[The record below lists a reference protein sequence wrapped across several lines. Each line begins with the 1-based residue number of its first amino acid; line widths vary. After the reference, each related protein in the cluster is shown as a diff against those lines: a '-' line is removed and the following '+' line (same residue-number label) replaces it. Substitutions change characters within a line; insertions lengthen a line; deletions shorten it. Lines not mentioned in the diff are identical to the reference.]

1 MWQRKEVIKTGER
14 IKELRK
20 ALKLSQTEFGK
31 RLGVSRD
38 VINNIENGRVELK
51 EYLIKTIVSVF
62 NVSADWLRTGE
73 GEMKSESDEDMLSRI
88 AGEMNL
94 TPLQTEAFKIL
105 MGLPEED
112 REVVAK
118 AFFAILKSITKR
130 PASPPV
136 RKAYHELSDDEKVS
150 RYKEQLKDEKKGPR
164 EESSVS
170 TIGK

>member
-1 MWQRKEVIKTGER
+1 MIKTNER

-73 GEMKSESDEDMLSRI
+73 GEMKSESDEDMVDRI
-88 AGEMNL
+88 AGEFNL
-94 TPLQTEAFKIL
+94 TPLQTEAFKYL
-105 MGLPEED
+105 MSLPD
-112 REVVAK
+112 DKREAIAK
-118 AFFAILKSITKR
+118 IFFTILKSSQR
-130 PASPPV
+130 QPASPPE
-136 RKAYHELSDDEKVS
+136 KKPYHELSDDEKVS
-150 RYKEQLKDEKKGPR
+150 RYREQLKDEKKGPR

>member
-1 MWQRKEVIKTGER
+1 M
-14 IKELRK
+14 
-20 ALKLSQTEFGK
+20 
-31 RLGVSRD
+31 D
-38 VINNIENGRVELK
+38 ELK
-51 EYLIKTIVSVF
+51 DRIRAVRKQSQFKTQESFAVALGTTRPAIASYELGKVVPSETFIQLLCSKFLI
-62 NVSADWLRTGE
+62 NENWLRTGE

-136 RKAYHELSDDEKVS
+136 GKAYHELSDDEKVS

>member
-1 MWQRKEVIKTGER
+1 MDINERFKLIRKNAKLSQKEFGER
-14 IKELRK
+14 IGLGQ
-20 ALKLSQTEFGK
+20 A
-31 RLGVSRD
+31 GVSWLEQSG
-38 VINNIENGRVELK
+38 NNITDLKIRQVCSLFGINEN
-51 EYLIKTIVSVF
+51 
-62 NVSADWLRTGE
+62 WLRTGE

-130 PASPPV
+130 PASPPESPSDV
-136 RKAYHELSDDEKVS
+136 KRKIVNAELDAEA
-150 RYKEQLKDEKKGPR
+150 KGKT
-164 EESSVS
+164 S
-170 TIGK
+170 